1 MRTQWIQERQNDPI
15 KTQLH
20 YAKRGIITQE
30 MRYIANIEHIE
41 PELVRKEVAK
51 GRLIIPANINH
62 TNLVPMGIGVA
73 LRTKINSNIG
83 SSQICN
89 SADEEVEKLK
99 VSIKYGA
106 RPVNGSKHRRGFRQN
121 PHRYHRGF

>member
-30 MRYIANIEHIE
+30 MRYIANIEHLD

-83 SSQICN
+83 
-89 SADEEVEKLK
+89 
-99 VSIKYGA
+99 
-106 RPVNGSKHRRGFRQN
+106 
-121 PHRYHRGF
+121 